1 MNQYITNNG
10 VLHCQFSGKL
20 DTLKTQTIDIELKE
34 KLTDEVKEVKFDL
47 AQIEY
52 ISSSFL
58 RICIA
63 TLRHTG
69 KEQFK
74 IINVSPTVLK
84 VFQIANLT
92 EIIQVS

>member
-1 MNQYITNNG
+1 MSQYIINNG
-10 VLHCQFSGKL
+10 VLECIFSGKL
-20 DTLKTQTIDIELKE
+20 DTLSSQSIDTDLKAN
-34 KLTDEVKEVKFDL
+34 LNAEVKEVKFNL
-47 AQIEY
+47 QQVEY

-63 TLRHTG
+63 TVRHTG
-69 KEQFK
+69 KEKFS

-92 EIIQVS
+92 EMICIS